1 MHNASYFYPE
11 YTRNVKIT
19 FNKKLLGEEQY
30 AISFGMLTLKIG
42 PAKKNLNQPFIAQVS
57 R

>member
-1 MHNASYFYPE
+1 MYLYPE

-19 FNKKLLGEEQY
+19 FNKKLSGEEQY

-42 PAKKNLNQPFIAQVS
+42 SAKKNLNQPFVAQVS

>member
-1 MHNASYFYPE
+1 MYLYPE

-19 FNKKLLGEEQY
+19 FNEKLSGEEQY

-42 PAKKNLNQPFIAQVS
+42 PAKKNLNQTFIAQVS

>member
-1 MHNASYFYPE
+1 MYLYAE

-19 FNKKLLGEEQY
+19 FNKKLSEEEQY

-42 PAKKNLNQPFIAQVS
+42 HAKKNLNQPFVAQVS